1 MFMPNTFM
9 MQELMRTFFDQYT
22 ENSEDKNTPEEPVV
36 ICIRRGKEYFGYITK
51 QDWSSYRSVR
61 TKFISSSTGVPISIF
76 SATLS
81 AYILRR

>member
-22 ENSEDKNTPEEPVV
+22 ENCEDKNTLEKPVV
-36 ICIRRGKEYFGYITK
+36 ICIRKGKKYFGYITK

-61 TKFISSSTGVPISIF
+61 TKFISSSTGVPIPIF